1 MKKIEVPIEEQETII
16 NYSKSIGEWCEIYTT
31 DKVIM
36 KRYLKFCKDHPEC
49 GKVIAEDQYSTTFSV
64 DPRCAG
70 MFPKA
75 PRKVNLTETQKQ
87 VLRDRMKSMQ
97 KK

>member
-1 MKKIEVPIEEQETII
+1 MKKIEVPIDEQETII
-16 NYSKSIGEWCEIYTT
+16 NYSKSLGDWAEVYTT

-36 KRYLKFCKDHPEC
+36 KRYQKFCKEHPDC
-49 GKVIAEDQYSTTFSV
+49 GTVVAEDQYSVTFSV

-75 PRKVNLTETQKQ
+75 PRKVVMTEERKEQ
-87 VLRDRMKSMQ
+87 LREQMKKI

>member
-1 MKKIEVPIEEQETII
+1 MKKIEVPIDEQETII
-16 NYSKSIGEWCEIYTT
+16 NYSKSIGEWCEVYTT
-31 DKVIM
+31 DKVVM
-36 KRYLKFCKDHPEC
+36 KRYQKFCKEHPDC
-49 GKVIAEDQYSTTFSV
+49 GTVVAEDQYSTTFSV

-75 PRKVNLTETQKQ
+75 PRKVVMTEERKEQ
-87 VLRDRMKSMQ
+87 LRERMKKI